1 MQYLIILVLATL
13 TGCASPGYE
22 QYLAAQQAVAVA
34 RSGADAARYNALA
47 SIAKTGDPA
56 ASVAAAMALAI
67 GGNQAPQH
75 IEAPRNEL
83 LQWAGILVPAV
94 TQAYAIGK
102 SADVAINASNNAYQT
117 SSATSGAFVGIAS
130 RIQAPAA
137 NISTVSTVSTDNS
150 MAMSGTGVLGAGTYS
165 TQANPVTTTT
175 STPVF
180 APVVVP
186 SVVQIT
192 PVVVPDVIQI
202 VPVVP

>member
-1 MQYLIILVLATL
+1 MKYLIILIFAAL

-56 ASVAAAMALAI
+56 ASVAAAMALAM
-67 GGNQAPQH
+67 GGNQVQQH

-117 SSATSGAFVGIAS
+117 SSATSGAFVGIAG

-137 NISTVSTVSTDNS
+137 NISTVSTDNS
-150 MAMSGTGVLGAGTYS
+150 MAMSGTGVLGSGTYS

-192 PVVVPDVIQI
+192 PVVLP
-202 VPVVP
+202 

>member
-1 MQYLIILVLATL
+1 MKYLIILIFAALA
-13 TGCASPGYE
+13 GCASPGYE
-22 QYLAAQQAVAVA
+22 QYLATQQAVAVA
-34 RSGADAARYNALA
+34 RSGSDAARYNALA

-102 SADVAINASNNAYQT
+102 SADVAINASNNAFQT
-117 SSATSGAFVGIAS
+117 SAATSGAFVGIAGK
-130 RIQAPAA
+130 IQAPAA
-137 NISTVSTVSTDNS
+137 NVSTVTTSTDNS
-150 MAMSGTGVLGAGTYS
+150 MAMSGTGVLGSGTYS

-180 APVVVP
+180 SPVVVP

-192 PVVVPDVIQI
+192 PVVLP
-202 VPVVP
+202 

>member
-1 MQYLIILVLATL
+1 MKCLIILILAAL

-22 QYLAAQQAVAVA
+22 QYLSAQQAVAVA

-117 SSATSGAFVGIAS
+117 SSATSGAFVGMAS

-137 NISTVSTVSTDNS
+137 NISTVSTDNS
-150 MAMSGTGVLGAGTYS
+150 MAMSGTGVLGSGTYS